1 MSAQQLISIVV
12 PVYNEE
18 PNIPVLHSE
27 IVKHVSGLPYSFE
40 FVFVDDGSRDGS
52 AAAIQKLAKKRRSVR
67 LIELSRN
74 FGKEAAVSAG
84 LHAAKG
90 DAAIILDADLQHPPS
105 LIRKFIRKWKQGA
118 EVVVGV
124 KRYGKNESWFKRFSS
139 AWFYRL
145 IRPISNAEITPHAA
159 DYRLIDRRV
168 IDAFS
173 NLKEH
178 NRMTRGLIDWLGFKR
193 DYVTFEVSPRLHG
206 ERSYTYRKL
215 FALAFNSFTAYS
227 LLPLKLAGYLGNAIL
242 SITAPTGIFLWVEM
256 YALHDPL
263 NLNITSVGMMALLT
277 LFLVGVILS
286 CIGLVSLY
294 IAHIYAEVVDRPLY
308 VVRNDEQGFM
318 SQPLSVQTR
327 NQAPTS
333 VISAS
338 PQPALTT
345 ATIPAKA
352 TTITATTTA
361 DAQIVKKPKRTRS
374 KRARRSE
381 HESIVA

>member
-1 MSAQQLISIVV
+1 MSTPQLISIVV

-18 PNIPVLHSE
+18 PNIPVLHDE
-27 IVKHVSGLPYSFE
+27 IVKHVAGLPYSFE

-52 AAAIQKLAKKRRSVR
+52 AAAIQRLAKKRPRVR

-105 LIRKFIRKWKQGA
+105 LIRKFIKKWKQGA

-124 KRYGKNESWFKRFSS
+124 KRYGSTESWFKRFSS
-139 AWFYRL
+139 EWFYRL

-159 DYRLIDRRV
+159 DYRLVDRRV
-168 IDAFS
+168 INAFRG
-173 NLKEH
+173 LKEH
-178 NRMTRGLIDWLGFKR
+178 NRMTRGLIDWLGFRR
-193 DYVTFEVSPRLHG
+193 DYVQFDVAPRLHG

-215 FALAFNSFTAYS
+215 FALAMNSFTAYS

-242 SITAPTGIFLWVEM
+242 AVVAPVGLFLWIET
-256 YALHDPL
+256 YPLHDPI
-263 NLNITSVGMMALLT
+263 NLNVTSTGMMALLT
-277 LFLVGVILS
+277 LFLVGVILA

-308 VVRNDEQGFM
+308 VVRDTDDELAAIRQ
-318 SQPLSVQTR
+318 QPITPAVSEIAPGEELPQT
-327 NQAPTS
+327 A
-333 VISAS
+333 IIAEE
-338 PQPALTT
+338 
-345 ATIPAKA
+345 AKA
-352 TTITATTTA
+352 
-361 DAQIVKKPKRTRS
+361 
-374 KRARRSE
+374 
-381 HESIVA
+381 